1 MSLVALSGAYG
12 AGGSRI
18 GPALAERLGVPFLDR
33 AIPAAVAEELA
44 VPLDE
49 AAAHDEQVSASWLE
63 RLLSGFIGQD
73 TVGPAPLAAGIV
85 SPDDFR
91 RATEEILMRQAE
103 TGRGVILGRA
113 AVVVL
118 RDNPRA
124 LRVRLDGPPERRIE
138 QAMRIEGIDRET
150 AERRQRHLDRA
161 HAAYL
166 KHFYGSDL
174 RDLSLYHV
182 VLDSTAIPLDTCAAI
197 LASAARSLAAG
208 ASPASVDRS
217 QILDPP

>member
-1 MSLVALSGAYG
+1 MNLVALSGAYG

-44 VPLDE
+44 VPLDD

-73 TVGPAPLAAGIV
+73 TVVPAPLPAGIV
-85 SPDDFR
+85 TPDDFR
-91 RATEEILMRQAE
+91 RATEEVLMRQAQ

-113 AVVVL
+113 GAVLL
-118 RDNPRA
+118 RDNRRA

-138 QAMRIEGIDRET
+138 QAMRIEGIDRAT
-150 AERRQRHLDRA
+150 AERRQRQLDRT

-166 KHFYGSDL
+166 KHFYGFDL
-174 RDLSLYHV
+174 RDPSLYHV
-182 VLDSTAIPLDTCAAI
+182 VLDSTAIPLDTCAEMLAI
-197 LASAARSLAAG
+197 AARSLAAG
-208 ASPASVDRS
+208 RS
-217 QILDPP
+217 QESAHRAGS